1 MTEVEGSAREL
12 LHRLGVEPQ
21 ELNAPGLTTCCGYG
35 GLMLFANPAVAEKTV
50 QRRAAQSDADYVT
63 YCAMCRDRFAHEGKR
78 ATHIL
83 DLVFGHDSD
92 DPAARPDPGFSLR
105 QQNRARL
112 KDTLL
117 RQLWGE
123 TEMPMEP
130 SRNVQIP
137 EELRPLLEKR
147 MILDQD
153 IQRTID
159 SAEQSG
165 DIIEDRL
172 TGRRLASL
180 RVACVTYWVEYSEQ
194 DGAYLVHDA
203 YSHRMEVR

>member
-1 MTEVEGSAREL
+1 
-12 LHRLGVEPQ
+12 
-21 ELNAPGLTTCCGYG
+21 
-35 GLMLFANPAVAEKTV
+35 MLFANPAVAEKSV

-63 YCAMCRDRFAHEGKR
+63 YCAMCRDRFAHDGKR

-83 DLVFGHDSD
+83 DLVFAQEGD
-92 DPAARPDPGFSLR
+92 DPAARRDPGFSLR

-112 KDTLL
+112 KGTLL

-123 TEMPMEP
+123 TEKPMEP
-130 SRNVQIP
+130 SRNVLIP
-137 EELRPLLEKR
+137 EELKSLFEKR
-147 MILDQD
+147 MILEQD

-159 SAEQSG
+159 SAERNR
-165 DIIEDRL
+165 DIIEDQR